1 MHKHEFLNILDKSLH
16 ALSETDR
23 RDILSD
29 YEEHFAIGILRG
41 RSEEEI
47 ALALGDPKVLGREYC
62 AISLVKRAEE
72 KPSVGGIG
80 RAVIATIG
88 LGFFNLIV
96 VLIPLV
102 VLIALLAALLLFGFF
117 LFCFGIIM
125 FGYSFLEIFGLIPLN
140 LPLSPIASIFFG
152 VASVCLGLF
161 IILGEYWLIR
171 IMYHLGIRYL
181 KWNIAV
187 IHGNDSL

>member
-1 MHKHEFLNILDKSLH
+1 MQKYEFLNKLDISLH

-23 RDILSD
+23 KDILSD
-29 YEEHFAIGILRG
+29 YEEHFAIGISKG

-47 ALALGDPKVLGREYC
+47 ARALGDPKVLGREYC
-62 AISLVKRAEE
+62 AISLVKHAEE

-80 RAVIATIG
+80 RAVLATIG

-125 FGYSFLEIFGLIPLN
+125 FGCSFLDIFGILTLN
-140 LPLSPIASIFFG
+140 LPVSPIASIFFG
-152 VASVCLGLF
+152 VASVCFGLF
-161 IILGEYWLIR
+161 IILGEFWLTR